1 MQNQTPIHTPIHSPI
16 QAFFNQANGTVTSWW
31 SWLAVFWFAVML
43 WFYGQL
49 IFGIPMMIVG
59 MVVDPSSLEAMMET
73 QASGEATQGVGYLL
87 GLGTVIAGSLA
98 AFLVYV
104 LRNKSSDA
112 ASKRNIQIA
121 SAFGVLSF
129 AALVYFIMTG
139 SGSEDAALLN
149 GWIAKSAL
157 VYMFMLMM
165 FPPMA
170 LGLWLGVKHVQKRT
184 ILSLHTAHFKF
195 RWGRMVFAMLVVWA
209 IAAISSYGAHVSG
222 LSEATLVFD
231 PSRFWKYLPI
241 TLLFI
246 PLQSATEEIALRGYL
261 NQGLGKYIKNPWIVF
276 VITSAAFASLH
287 LSNPEVAETVKEHSI
302 WVAMSGYFFFG
313 LFACV
318 LTYIDG
324 GLEAAIGMHAA
335 NNMFAAAIVGY
346 DNSAL
351 PVPTIFKVG
360 LNTQL
365 DSIMVIVS
373 LALVCVI
380 MYVTRK
386 PLIRP
391 EPIESAESSV
401 FS

>member
-1 MQNQTPIHTPIHSPI
+1 MGILMQNSSSIQSPI
-16 QAFFNQANGTVTSWW
+16 RAFFDQAKTATTNWW
-31 SWLAVFWFAVML
+31 TWIAVFWFAVML

-49 IFGIPMMIVG
+49 IFGIPLAFIG
-59 MVVDPSSLEAMMET
+59 MVVDPSSLEAMMEAQKT
-73 QASGEATQGVGYLL
+73 GGAQGVGYLL
-87 GLGTVIAGSLA
+87 GLGFVIAGSLA
-98 AFLVYV
+98 AFLIYI
-104 LRNKSSDA
+104 LRNETSEQASRKS
-112 ASKRNIQIA
+112 IQIA
-121 SAFGVLSF
+121 SFFGVISSI
-129 AALVYFIMTG
+129 ALIYFIKTG
-139 SGSEDAALLN
+139 ASSEDAAMLN
-149 GWIAKSAL
+149 GWISKSAL
-157 VYMFMLMM
+157 VYMFMLLM
-165 FPPMA
+165 FPPLA
-170 LGLWLGVKHVQKRT
+170 LGLWMGVKHVQKRS
-184 ILSLHTAHFKF
+184 ILSLHTAHYRF
-195 RWGRMVFAMLVVWA
+195 RWKRMVFAMLVVWA
-209 IAAISSYGAHVSG
+209 IAAVSSYGAHATG
-222 LSEATLVFD
+222 LSEAKLVFD

-276 VITSAAFASLH
+276 IITSAAFASLH

-313 LFACV
+313 MFACV

-365 DSIMVIVS
+365 DSIMVVVS
-373 LALVCVI
+373 LALVCLI

-386 PLIRP
+386 PLILQKP
-391 EPIESAESSV
+391 TQSEESSV

>member
-1 MQNQTPIHTPIHSPI
+1 MQKQTPSLSPI
-16 QAFFNQANGTVTSWW
+16 QAFFNQENGSDTRWW
-31 SWLAVFWFAVML
+31 TWLAVFWFAVML
-43 WFYGQL
+43 WFYGQI
-49 IFGIPMMIVG
+49 IFGIPLAVIGMII
-59 MVVDPSSLEAMMET
+59 DPSSFEAMMEA
-73 QASGEATQGVGYLL
+73 QAAGASAQGSGYLL
-87 GLGTVIAGSLA
+87 GLGTIIAGSLA
-98 AFLVYV
+98 AFLIYV
-104 LRNKSSDA
+104 LRDKSSNEAGKRSIQLA
-112 ASKRNIQIA
+112 AI
-121 SAFGVLSF
+121 FGAISF
-129 AALVYFIMTG
+129 FALIYFLKTG
-139 SGSEDAALLN
+139 SGSEDAAMLN

-165 FPPMA
+165 FPPLA
-170 LGLWLGVKHVQKRT
+170 IGLWLGVKHVQKRT
-184 ILSLHTAHFKF
+184 VLSLHTAHFKF

-209 IAAISSYGAHVSG
+209 IAAVSSYGAHVMG
-222 LSEATLVFD
+222 FSEAKFVFD
-231 PSRFWKYLPI
+231 PARFWKYLPI

-302 WVAMSGYFFFG
+302 WIALSGYFFFG

-335 NNMFAAAIVGY
+335 NNIFAAAIVGY

-365 DSIMVIVS
+365 DSIMVVIS
-373 LALVCVI
+373 LALVCMI

-386 PLIRP
+386 PLILP
-391 EPIESAESSV
+391 EPVESAESSG